1 MSQQK
6 SERQQELFY
15 SHYRSGVSLGYCSSK
30 YVARLVMGSP
40 SLHCS
45 KRADGL
51 GQGFGQVAHFLKAEL
66 KSITVKIVV

>member
-1 MSQQK
+1 M
-6 SERQQELFY
+6 
-15 SHYRSGVSLGYCSSK
+15 GYCSSK